1 VSYPTPNRNRVLL
14 VASLLAALGLTVIAP
29 GISSAPRQTSKQTT
43 DNQSSN
49 RATASSPVS
58 TKSSAAKTVTRR
70 ESIPFTVSHRSTS
83 QLRSGAS
90 RTIRNG
96 IAGEKEIVY
105 RLIEASEGTKAHR
118 EIVST
123 RILKKPVPEIV
134 EEGRST
140 QLASRGGYFSGRRI
154 VMMVAT
160 TYDPYNDGS
169 NSHGRTYSGLLG
181 GYGVVAVDPRFIPLG
196 TRLFVEGYGYA
207 VAADIGGAIKGNRID
222 LAIDSK
228 HDAKSIDDWQHVR
241 VHILD

>member
-1 VSYPTPNRNRVLL
+1 MSYPAPKRNRVLL
-14 VASLLAALGLTVIAP
+14 TRAFLAALGLTAIAP
-29 GISSAPRQTSKQTT
+29 SILSAPRQTSKQKNG
-43 DNQSSN
+43 NQSSVT
-49 RATASSPVS
+49 TAVSSS
-58 TKSSAAKTVTRR
+58 ASIKSPAAKTVTRR
-70 ESIPFTVSHRSTS
+70 EPIPFTVSHRSTS

-96 IAGEKEIVY
+96 IAGEREVVY
-105 RLIEASEGTKAHR
+105 RLFETSEGPKARR

-140 QLASRGGYFSGRRI
+140 QLSSRGGYFSGRRI

-196 TRLFVEGYGYA
+196 TRLFIEGYGYA